1 MRRHLDNRRKGM
13 DLLTKCGHEVIKG
26 APWIWFSTSYLLTRL
41 PYQKRQDLRA
51 SFAGYSRWLHTQE
64 K

>member
-1 MRRHLDNRRKGM
+1 MA
-13 DLLTKCGHEVIKG
+13 LLTKCGYEVIKG
-26 APWIWFSTSYLLTRL
+26 APWLWFSTAYLRIRL

>member
-1 MRRHLDNRRKGM
+1 M

-26 APWIWFSTSYLLTRL
+26 APWLWFSTTYLRV
-41 PYQKRQDLRA
+41 PMNYQKRQDLRA
-51 SFAGYSRWLHTQE
+51 SFAGYSHWLHTQE